1 MQVPS
6 ELLDATDAVLE
17 ATNQPDEFK
26 SRLRA
31 LIRNAAEGGVED
43 RDVAGLVAAIDI
55 DSDTGA

>member
-1 MQVPS
+1 MPIPT

-17 ATNQPDEFK
+17 VTIQPDEFK

-43 RDVAGLVAAIDI
+43 RDVAGLVAVVDI
-55 DSDTGA
+55 DTDTGD